1 MSKDQIIDDQSS
13 SSVVKCCPAQ
23 QPKQRQGRLITFA
36 AGFTLVELLTVVAII
51 GVLAMLVLPSYTV
64 FVTRAQNGRAKS
76 EVRLLE
82 IEINGYLMETGSLP
96 ASLAD
101 IKRDDLLDPWENT
114 YVYSNPP
121 TRKRFGLDINDDF
134 DLYSLGADRAS
145 PLDGSVA
152 EGTGKDDVLRGAN
165 GTFIGLA
172 LDW

>member
-1 MSKDQIIDDQSS
+1 MSKDQIIHDLSS
-13 SSVVKCCPAQ
+13 SSVARYYAAQ
-23 QPKQRQGRLITFA
+23 HRKQRQRHLVAFA

-51 GVLAMLVLPSYTV
+51 GVLSMLVLPSYTV

-101 IKRDDLLDPWENT
+101 IKRDDLVDPWKST
-114 YVYSNPP
+114 YVYSNTP
-121 TRKRFGLDINDDF
+121 TRARFGDLINDDF

-145 PLDGSVA
+145 DPGGSVA
-152 EGTGKDDVLRGAN
+152 VGAGKDDVLRGAN

>member
-13 SSVVKCCPAQ
+13 SSVVSCNAAQ
-23 QPKQRQGRLITFA
+23 QPKQQQRHHVTFA

-101 IKRDDLLDPWENT
+101 IKRDDLVDPWKNT

-121 TRKRFGLDINDDF
+121 TRTRFGVPINDDF

-145 PLDGSVA
+145 DPGGSVA
-152 EGTGKDDVLRGAN
+152 DGAGKDDVLRGAN